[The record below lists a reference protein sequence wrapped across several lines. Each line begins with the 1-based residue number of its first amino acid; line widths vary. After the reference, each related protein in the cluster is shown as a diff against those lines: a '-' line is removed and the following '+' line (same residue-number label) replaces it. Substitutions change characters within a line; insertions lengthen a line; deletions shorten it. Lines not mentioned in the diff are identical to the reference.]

1 MCARLIC
8 VILNNTCPKIHTKHK
23 EQSEEDFLILKR
35 ALVNLDYLWAQV
47 RIIHPK
53 FMELS
58 HATVQIQRPGGIGDF
73 LEDDLE
79 HLHQMSK
86 QSVTKQT
93 KSIVRFSRLHPTHK
107 A

>member
-1 MCARLIC
+1 
-8 VILNNTCPKIHTKHK
+8 
-23 EQSEEDFLILKR
+23 
-35 ALVNLDYLWAQV
+35 
-47 RIIHPK
+47 
-53 FMELS
+53 MELS
-58 HATVQIQRPGGIGDF
+58 HATVQIQRLGGIGDF

-86 QSVTKQT
+86 QSVAKQT